1 MLVVLYQMDWQDGRQ
16 SPLSARSLI
25 IEERKKSTL
34 LECSADRSSSVLHQR
49 SGWSVIQ
56 GGVQFSLAR
65 VCCR

>member
-1 MLVVLYQMDWQDGRQ
+1 MLVVLYQMDLQDGRQ

-25 IEERKKSTL
+25 REDRKKSTL
-34 LECSADRSSSVLHQR
+34 LECSADKSSRVLHQS
-49 SGWSVIQ
+49 SGWSMSQ

>member
-1 MLVVLYQMDWQDGRQ
+1 MLVVLYQMDLHDGRQ

-34 LECSADRSSSVLHQR
+34 LECSADRSSSVLHQ
-49 SGWSVIQ
+49 SCGWSVIQ